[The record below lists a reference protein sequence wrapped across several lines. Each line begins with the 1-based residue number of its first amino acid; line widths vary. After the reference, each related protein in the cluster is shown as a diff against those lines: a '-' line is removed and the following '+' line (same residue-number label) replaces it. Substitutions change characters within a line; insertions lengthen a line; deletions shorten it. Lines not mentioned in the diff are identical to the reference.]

1 MKASI
6 QIQRRRPVSDH
17 RFLPALRLALAIAT
31 LSLVAS
37 TWPLWTGSSSFPQ
50 IPFLECL
57 CEVSDWADSVT
68 LGLILGGAL
77 ATLFGSTVSLI
88 DGGRNREAT
97 LPRVA
102 LRLETLGPWL
112 LAIGLASSS
121 LLNQHRLQP
130 WAWHFILLS
139 PVLARP
145 PRVLDLLNRGQP
157 VGIEFNSVVS
167 LTVCIYA
174 FSAVSKLD
182 ATFHAT
188 YGRQLVE
195 ALVGA
200 VGGTTRFW
208 PDWLQSVAAVLLP
221 LGEATVA
228 ALLLLSP
235 RLHRFGFPLAITMH
249 VLLLVTVGP
258 LGLNHQPG
266 VLIWNAF
273 FIAQSWI
280 LWSRSKREL
289 AARTEPPSP
298 TASETADPDL
308 VELLKERES
317 DSKPWWRFRIEIIPL
332 IVALHI
338 LTLGMLL
345 PFLHLFGSCD
355 PWPAWAIY
363 ASQPARVTILLDEA
377 AANNLPADM
386 RQFVQPRRLDD
397 GRFFFRVDLWSI
409 ETTGAPIYPGD
420 RFSVAVANSLE
431 QRPELHDKVDVAVE
445 SPSAWWTGKRTAR
458 EYRGTEEIS
467 RLANGF
473 WINTRPRR

>member
-1 MKASI
+1 
-6 QIQRRRPVSDH
+6 VSDH
-17 RFLPALRLALAIAT
+17 RFLPALRLSLAIAT

-57 CEVSDWADSVT
+57 CEVSEWADGVT

-77 ATLFGSTVSLI
+77 ATLFGSTVSLV
-88 DGGRNREAT
+88 DGGRNREAK

-102 LRLETLGPWL
+102 LRLETFGPWL
-112 LAIGLASSS
+112 IAIGLASST

-130 WAWHFILLS
+130 WAWHFILLA
-139 PVLARP
+139 PLLARP

-167 LTVCIYA
+167 LTAFIYA

-200 VGGTTRFW
+200 VGGSIRFW
-208 PDWLQSVAAVLLP
+208 PEWLQSIAAILLP

-258 LGLNHQPG
+258 LGMNHQPG
-266 VLIWNAF
+266 VLIWNVF
-273 FIAQSWI
+273 FIAQSGI
-280 LWSRSKREL
+280 LWGRSKREL
-289 AARTEPPSP
+289 TARAEPHSAAE
-298 TASETADPDL
+298 SESADPDL
-308 VELLKERES
+308 VDLLKDRDS
-317 DSKPWWRFRIEIIPL
+317 DSEPWWRFRVEMIPL

-355 PWPAWAIY
+355 PWPAWAVY
-363 ASQPARVTILLDEA
+363 ASNPARVTVLLDEA
-377 AANNLPADM
+377 AAEILPGDM
-386 RQFVQPRRLDD
+386 RRFVQPRRLDD
-397 GRFFFRVDLWSI
+397 GRVFFRADLWSI
-409 ETTGAPIYPGD
+409 EATGAPIYPGD
-420 RFSVAVANSLE
+420 RFPVAVASSLA
-431 QRPELHDKVDVAVE
+431 QRLELHGKVDVVVE
-445 SPSAWWTGKRTAR
+445 SPSAWWTGERAAR
-458 EYRGTEEIS
+458 EYQGTENIS
-467 RLANGF
+467 RLASGF